1 VLMFIVIAIVSVI
14 WTRAL
19 RRREIQE

>member
-1 VLMFIVIAIVSVI
+1 LMFIVIAVVSTL